1 MVDLG
6 QYDAI
11 KSTPSTPSSKEE
23 DERVFA
29 RFKERM
35 DAYKQWM
42 DLANKLPTLGE
53 IYDERTYRS

>member
-6 QYDAI
+6 QYDAM
-11 KSTPSTPSSKEE
+11 KSTPSSKEE

-53 IYDERTYRS
+53 IYDERTNRS